1 MTTFE
6 KMLMAR
12 SSDLAMLPPVA
23 KPVFELRNYREG
35 VMTYRI
41 SWT

>member
-1 MTTFE
+1 
-6 KMLMAR
+6 
-12 SSDLAMLPPVA
+12 MLPPVA